1 MKGTRRQQSAL
12 VLTTIALALSGSL
25 AGAVTPDPVPTLV
38 TAGVV
43 SQFPAPPI
51 VRHFAVYDAAGKL
64 TRTAA
69 WRVTAA
75 GGNCCEDYVVAEPG
89 GRLITF
95 GGTYPMYSD
104 DQGLTWYEVK
114 PATLLNNG
122 EGAVVAGPDGDIAGI
137 GWDAYSGDHL
147 QSFHY
152 DPATRQWSVGE
163 VPLKEPFFDRPWITI
178 ARGPWTIDGHTYPYV
193 WLVHGGGT
201 DIKDPELLSVDGLHY
216 SDLSSPAFDEMSAAS
231 GKLSITKGR
240 NDLADYWSPHPWAGT
255 VPLSGGGLLQMTQP
269 NDGDLATCA
278 VSQLQQASGAWQCV
292 PFSPPG
298 IASWTTTTQVC
309 CQLRQDSRGWLSDVV
324 APAEGK
330 NKTVSKLQYYLS
342 VDAGRHW
349 SKAATLRP
357 PRGGTLEGDNLYNY
371 VVNGRLGIAAIS
383 ARFDDAN
390 SLGQDMV
397 FVVDVSHPQPKLLYT
412 MILGLGDLQTAN
424 DVSGAERDRFD
435 YASVAILPTGAIAAS
450 FDDSTTR
457 LDPETLDTQAGQLA
471 RDQVNSSFVGHNSP
485 NLAILLGSAI
495 LPPTR
500 VLGEHKA
507 PAPATRRSGGT
518 LPATGTGDEA
528 PFGLILIS
536 LAVALAARLGGRRR
550 HLSP

>member
-1 MKGTRRQQSAL
+1 MKGARRQQSAL
-12 VLTTIALALSGSL
+12 ILTTIALALAGSL
-25 AGAVTPDPVPTLV
+25 AGAVTPDPAPTLV
-38 TAGVV
+38 TAGTV
-43 SQFPAPPI
+43 SQFAAPPI
-51 VRHFAVYDAAGKL
+51 VRRYAVYDAAGKL

-114 PATLLNNG
+114 PATILNNG
-122 EGAVVAGPDGDIAGI
+122 EGAIVAGPDGDIAGI

-152 DPATRQWSVGE
+152 DPSTRQWSVGE

-178 ARGPWTIDGHTYPYV
+178 ARGPWTINGQTYPYI
-193 WLVHGGGT
+193 WLVHGGT

-216 SDLSSPAFDEMSAAS
+216 SYLSSPSLDEMSAAS
-231 GKLSITKGR
+231 GAVSIRATR
-240 NDLADYWSPHPWAGT
+240 NDLADYWSPHPSAGT
-255 VPLSGGGLLQMTQP
+255 VPLSGGGLLQVTQP
-269 NDGDLATCA
+269 HDGDHAKCA
-278 VSQLQQASGAWQCV
+278 VSQLQQQSGVWQCV

-298 IASWTTTTQVC
+298 ISSWTSTSQVC

-324 APAEGK
+324 APAEGT
-330 NKTVSKLQYYLS
+330 NKTVTKLQYYLS

-349 SKAATLRP
+349 SKPAMLRP
-357 PRGGTLEGDNLYNY
+357 PRGGTLEGDNFYNY

-390 SLGQDMV
+390 QLGQDMV

-435 YASVAILPTGAIAAS
+435 YASVAILPNGAIAAS

-457 LDPETLDTQAGQLA
+457 LDAETLETQTSQAA
-471 RDQVNSSFVGHNSP
+471 RDQVSSPYVGHNSP

-495 LPPTR
+495 VPPTH

-507 PAPATRRSGGT
+507 PAPAVRPPRGT

-528 PFGLILIS
+528 PYGLLLVS
-536 LAVALAARLGGRRR
+536 LAVALAVRLRVRRGDVV
-550 HLSP
+550 P